1 MRPRRARSAR
11 IEPITGAN
19 LKPWPEQGDI
29 THPFDPSFSTTKKGK
44 TWSAARDL
52 GALVALGLSCL
63 APGGTLYVST
73 NQRGL
78 RVEKFQEHVEAGFRE
93 ARRPLQSIELAT
105 LPLDFRTLP
114 GEAPYLK
121 AAWAS

>member
-1 MRPRRARSAR
+1 VILDP
-11 IEPITGAN
+11 
-19 LKPWPEQGDI
+19 
-29 THPFDPSFSTTKKGK
+29 PSFSTSKKGK

-52 GALVALGLSCL
+52 GSLVALGLSCL

-78 RVEKFQEHVEAGFRE
+78 PQRKFQEHVEAGFRE
-93 ARRPLQSIELAT
+93 ARRPLANLELAT

-114 GEAPYLK
+114 GEPPYLK